1 MDILEFLIISLPCL
15 MIAPIILSFKN
26 RGWGPLLLAILLPPI
41 GLIVALCLKKL
52 DDPEDKKNNT
62 TSLDITKSD
71 KKSESRFTK
80 S

>member
-1 MDILEFLIISLPCL
+1 MENLVFLIISLLCL

-52 DDPEDKKNNT
+52 DDPEDEKKEGA
-62 TSLDITKSD
+62 SLDITKSNKS
-71 KKSESRFTK
+71 KKLN
-80 S
+80 